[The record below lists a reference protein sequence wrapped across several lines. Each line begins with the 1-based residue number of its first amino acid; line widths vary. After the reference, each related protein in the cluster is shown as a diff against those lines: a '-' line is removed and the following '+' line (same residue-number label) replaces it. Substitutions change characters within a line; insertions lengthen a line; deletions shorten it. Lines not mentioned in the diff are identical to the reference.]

1 MEEVKKSKEEVF
13 KIVSFFMLLILF
25 IILIILIK
33 TNNTLNFDMAVYKF
47 IATNIISEKITPVV
61 KVITN
66 LGGVLYF
73 IFIAIGSLIIVKN
86 RKIGLAVS
94 LSIGLSALVNFI
106 LKNIIQRTRPLE
118 EFRLIKESG
127 FSFPSG
133 HSITSMVFYGFLI
146 YLVSEFV
153 KNKKVK
159 YVLTILFSILIVLIG
174 LSRVYLGVHYI
185 TDVLG
190 GFTLGLIF
198 LILYI
203 SIYKKLTE

>member
-73 IFIAIGSLIIVKN
+73 VFIAIGSLIIVKN

-106 LKNIIQRTRPLE
+106 AKNIIQRTRPLE

-159 YVLTILFSILIVLIG
+159 YILTILFSILIVLIG

>member
-1 MEEVKKSKEEVF
+1 MEEVKKSKEKTF

-47 IATNIISEKITPVV
+47 IATNIISEKITPAV

-106 LKNIIQRTRPLE
+106 AKNIIQRTRPLE

-185 TDVLG
+185 TDILG

-203 SIYKKLTE
+203 SIYKKMTE